1 VQVQTAITRMTTV
14 IVITKTES
22 LTLILDRIEAYISLP
37 DNAPLL
43 SILRFE
49 TPQRY
54 CVVQRTQV
62 RLVIFNLTFPWLC
75 ANVVFCLRNGGGLPG
90 PHSAASSNSGSSIR
104 PFPDLDVSYP
114 TYPDCLRPVEGQGG
128 RVFSRRKSIPVC
140 RMGWGTPFGRGA
152 GARAGTYIGA
162 TGDLDLR
169 TVSRAARRGDS

>member
-1 VQVQTAITRMTTV
+1 MVISTYQRGVQVQTAITRMTTV
-14 IVITKTES
+14 IVITKAES

-62 RLVIFNLTFPWLC
+62 RLVMFNLTSPWIC
-75 ANVVFCLRNGGGLPG
+75 ANVVFCLRNGGGLPSLEVFHAG
-90 PHSAASSNSGSSIR
+90 PHSTASSNSGSSIR

-114 TYPDCLRPVEGQGG
+114 TYPDCLEGQGG
-128 RVFSRRKSIPVC
+128 GFSPVVSLSPSVVWV
-140 RMGWGTPFGRGA
+140 GGRLSVGVQEHVQE
-152 GARAGTYIGA
+152 RI
-162 TGDLDLR
+162 
-169 TVSRAARRGDS
+169 